1 MDKRRHNF
9 PYIKIPSMKLV
20 LFLIKKLFISK
31 NSSLVFR
38 LTNLVTIISLSLGV
52 ASLNIVMSSIDGFE
66 SEISKKLSNLNGYS
80 SINHLFEDEIIQN
93 EFDQPF
99 ILDKVPYLEKVALL
113 KSKSDSQSIIINA
126 YPINDFNKI
135 RLFKSF
141 DTNKIKNESIV
152 VGKRLADNLN
162 LKLGDQV
169 VIFNPK
175 KLENF
180 SNQNRYDF
188 FTVAHIYNSGI
199 PEFDKRN
206 IFTSL
211 ENLQEFYDIENSIS
225 GWISID
231 PNDDIIDYPFYQMTI
246 YDKYSSLFE
255 WINTQ
260 KWPILF
266 IFSLI
271 AVVSFFG
278 LLSSLSILFDEKK
291 MDFTILKICGLS
303 HESISK
309 IFIFQSMILASIG
322 STIGILLSYVL
333 IQLQNEFK
341 LISIEQ
347 NIYFVDYLPMEFNF
361 SNSLLIIIISVILS
375 FIISASSVKRF
386 AYFNPM
392 NVLRSK

>member
-1 MDKRRHNF
+1 
-9 PYIKIPSMKLV
+9 MKLV

-113 KSKSDSQSIIINA
+113 KSKSDSKSIIINA

-188 FTVAHIYNSGI
+188 FTVADIYNSGI
-199 PEFDKRN
+199 PEFDERN

-211 ENLQEFYDIENSIS
+211 ENLQKFYSIENYIS

-231 PNDDIIDYPFYQMTI
+231 PSDNIIDYPFYEMTI

-291 MDFTILKICGLS
+291 MDFTILKIYGLS
-303 HESISK
+303 QKSISK

-322 STIGILLSYVL
+322 STIGILFSYVL

-361 SNSLLIIIISVILS
+361 SNSLLIIIVSVILS

-386 AYFNPM
+386 AYFSPM
-392 NVLRSK
+392 NVLRTK

>member
-1 MDKRRHNF
+1 
-9 PYIKIPSMKLV
+9 MKLE

-188 FTVAHIYNSGI
+188 FTVADIYNSGI
-199 PEFDKRN
+199 PEFDEKN

-211 ENLQEFYDIENSIS
+211 ENLQKFYNIENYIS

-231 PNDDIIDYPFYQMTI
+231 PSDNIIDYPFYEMTI

-291 MDFTILKICGLS
+291 MDFTILKIYGLS
-303 HESISK
+303 QKSISK

-322 STIGILLSYVL
+322 STIGILLSYVI

-375 FIISASSVKRF
+375 FIISASSVKRL

>member
-1 MDKRRHNF
+1 
-9 PYIKIPSMKLV
+9 MKLV

-80 SINHLFEDEIIQN
+80 SINHLFEDEIIEN

-99 ILDKVPYLEKVALL
+99 ISDKVPYLEKIALL
-113 KSKSDSQSIIINA
+113 KSKNDSQSIIINA

-135 RLFKSF
+135 RLFNSF
-141 DTNKIKNESIV
+141 DINKIKNESIV
-152 VGKRLADNLN
+152 IGKRLAENLN

-188 FTVAHIYNSGI
+188 FTVAHIYNVGI
-199 PEFDKRN
+199 PEFEERN

-211 ENLQEFYDIENSIS
+211 ENLQEYFGVENYIS
-225 GWISID
+225 GWVSID

-291 MDFTILKICGLS
+291 MDFTILKIYGLP
-303 HESISK
+303 HKSISK
-309 IFIFQSMILASIG
+309 IFIFQSMILASLG
-322 STIGILLSYVL
+322 STIGILFSYLL
-333 IQLQNEFK
+333 IQLQNKFK

-347 NIYFVDYLPMEFNF
+347 NIYFVDYLPMEFNL
-361 SNSLLIIIISVILS
+361 SNSLLIIITSVILS

-386 AYFNPM
+386 AYFSPM
-392 NVLRSK
+392 NVLRTK

>member
-1 MDKRRHNF
+1 
-9 PYIKIPSMKLV
+9 MKLV

-199 PEFDKRN
+199 PEFDERN

-291 MDFTILKICGLS
+291 MDFTILKIYGLS
-303 HESISK
+303 QKSISK

-322 STIGILLSYVL
+322 STIGILFSYVL

>member
-1 MDKRRHNF
+1 
-9 PYIKIPSMKLV
+9 MKLV

-38 LTNLVTIISLSLGV
+38 LTNIVTIISLSLGI
-52 ASLNIVMSSIDGFE
+52 ASLNIVMSSINGFE

-113 KSKSDSQSIIINA
+113 KSKSDSKSIIINA

-152 VGKRLADNLN
+152 VGKRLANNLN
-162 LKLGDQV
+162 LKLGDQL

-175 KLENF
+175 NLENI

-199 PEFDKRN
+199 PEFEERN

-211 ENLQEFYDIENSIS
+211 ENLQKFYSIENYIS

-231 PNDDIIDYPFYQMTI
+231 PSDDIIDYPFYEMTI

-291 MDFTILKICGLS
+291 MDFTILKIYGLS
-303 HESISK
+303 HKSISK
-309 IFIFQSMILASIG
+309 IFIFHSMILASIG
-322 STIGILLSYVL
+322 STIGILLSYII

-392 NVLRSK
+392 NVLRTK

>member
-1 MDKRRHNF
+1 
-9 PYIKIPSMKLV
+9 MKLV

-52 ASLNIVMSSIDGFE
+52 ASLNIVVSSIDGFE

-99 ILDKVPYLEKVALL
+99 ILDKVPYLEKIALL
-113 KSKSDSQSIIINA
+113 KSKSDSKSIIINA

-162 LKLGDQV
+162 LELGDQV

-175 KLENF
+175 NLENF

-199 PEFDKRN
+199 PEFDDRN

-291 MDFTILKICGLS
+291 KDFTILKIYGLS
-303 HESISK
+303 HKSISM

-322 STIGILLSYVL
+322 SIIGILLSYIL

>member
-1 MDKRRHNF
+1 
-9 PYIKIPSMKLV
+9 MKLV

-175 KLENF
+175 NLENF

-199 PEFDKRN
+199 PEFDNRN

-231 PNDDIIDYPFYQMTI
+231 PNDDIIDYPFYEMTI

-291 MDFTILKICGLS
+291 MDFTILKIYGLS
-303 HESISK
+303 QKSISK

-322 STIGILLSYVL
+322 STIGILLSYVI

-361 SNSLLIIIISVILS
+361 SNSLLIIIISVVLS
-375 FIISASSVKRF
+375 FIISASSVKRL

>member
-1 MDKRRHNF
+1 
-9 PYIKIPSMKLV
+9 MKLV
-20 LFLIKKLFISK
+20 LFLIKKLFTSK

-169 VIFNPK
+169 AIFNPK

-188 FTVAHIYNSGI
+188 FTVADIYNSGI
-199 PEFDKRN
+199 PEFDEKN

-211 ENLQEFYDIENSIS
+211 ENLQKFYNIENYIS

-231 PNDDIIDYPFYQMTI
+231 PSYNIIDYPFYEMTI

-291 MDFTILKICGLS
+291 MDFTILKIYGLS
-303 HESISK
+303 QKSISK

-322 STIGILLSYVL
+322 SIIGILLSYVL

>member
-1 MDKRRHNF
+1 
-9 PYIKIPSMKLV
+9 MKLV

-80 SINHLFEDEIIQN
+80 SINHLFEDEIIEN

-99 ILDKVPYLEKVALL
+99 ISDKVPYLEKIALL
-113 KSKSDSQSIIINA
+113 KSKNDSQSIIINA

-135 RLFKSF
+135 RLFNSF
-141 DTNKIKNESIV
+141 DINKIKNESIFI
-152 VGKRLADNLN
+152 GKKLAENLN

-175 KLENF
+175 KLKNF

-188 FTVAHIYNSGI
+188 FTVAHIYNAGI
-199 PEFDKRN
+199 PEFEERN

-211 ENLQEFYDIENSIS
+211 ENLQKYYGIENYIS
-225 GWISID
+225 GWVSID

-322 STIGILLSYVL
+322 STIGILFSYVL

>member
-1 MDKRRHNF
+1 
-9 PYIKIPSMKLV
+9 MKLV

-38 LTNLVTIISLSLGV
+38 LTNFVTIISLSLGV
-52 ASLNIVMSSIDGFE
+52 ASLNIVISSIDGFE
-66 SEISKKLSNLNGYS
+66 SEISKKLSNLSGYS
-80 SINHLFEDEIIQN
+80 SINHLFENEIVQN
-93 EFDQPF
+93 EYDQPF
-99 ILDKVPYLEKVALL
+99 ISDKIPYLEKLALL
-113 KSKSDSQSIIINA
+113 KSKNDSQSIIINA
-126 YPINDFNKI
+126 YPINDFNRI
-135 RLFKSF
+135 RLFNSF
-141 DTNKIKNESIV
+141 DANKIKNQSII
-152 VGKRLADNLN
+152 VGKKLAETLN

-175 KLENF
+175 KLRNF
-180 SNQNRYDF
+180 SNQNRYNF
-188 FTVAHIYNSGI
+188 FTIAHIYNSGI
-199 PEFDKRN
+199 PEFDEKN

-211 ENLQEFYDIENSIS
+211 ENLQKYFSIENYIS
-225 GWISID
+225 GWVSID
-231 PNDDIIDYPFYQMTI
+231 PNDDIVDYPFYEMTI

-291 MDFTILKICGLS
+291 MDFTILKIYGLS
-303 HESISK
+303 NKSISK

-322 STIGILLSYVL
+322 STIGILLSYIF
-333 IQLQNEFK
+333 IQIQNEFK

-347 NIYFVDYLPMEFNF
+347 NIYFVDYLPMKFNL
-361 SNSLLIIIISVILS
+361 SNSLLIFIISVILS

-392 NVLRSK
+392 YVLRSK

>member
-1 MDKRRHNF
+1 
-9 PYIKIPSMKLV
+9 MKLV

-52 ASLNIVMSSIDGFE
+52 ASLNIIMSSIDGFE

-175 KLENF
+175 NLENF

-291 MDFTILKICGLS
+291 MDFTILKIYGLS
-303 HESISK
+303 QKSISK

-322 STIGILLSYVL
+322 STIGILLSYVI

>member
-1 MDKRRHNF
+1 
-9 PYIKIPSMKLV
+9 MKLV

-38 LTNLVTIISLSLGV
+38 LTNFVTIISLSLGV
-52 ASLNIVMSSIDGFE
+52 ASLNIVISSIDGFE
-66 SEISKKLSNLNGYS
+66 SEISKKLSNLSGYS
-80 SINHLFEDEIIQN
+80 SINHLFEDEIVQN

-99 ILDKVPYLEKVALL
+99 ISDKIPYLEKIALL
-113 KSKSDSQSIIINA
+113 KFKNDSQSININA

-135 RLFKSF
+135 KLLNSF
-141 DTNKIKNESIV
+141 DANKMKNESII
-152 VGKRLADNLN
+152 VGKKLAENLD

-175 KLENF
+175 KLGNF

-188 FTVAHIYNSGI
+188 FTIAHIYNSGI
-199 PEFDKRN
+199 PEFDEKN

-211 ENLQEFYDIENSIS
+211 ENLQKYFSLENYIS
-225 GWISID
+225 GWVSID
-231 PNDDIIDYPFYQMTI
+231 PNDDIVDYPFYQMTI
-246 YDKYSSLFE
+246 YDKYSSLFD

-291 MDFTILKICGLS
+291 MDFTILKIYGLS
-303 HESISK
+303 NKSISK

-322 STIGILLSYVL
+322 SIIGILLSYVF
-333 IQLQNEFK
+333 IQLQNKFK

-347 NIYFVDYLPMEFNF
+347 NIYFVDYLPMEFNL
-361 SNSLLIIIISVILS
+361 SNSLLIFIISVILS

-392 NVLRSK
+392 YVLRSK

>member
-1 MDKRRHNF
+1 
-9 PYIKIPSMKLV
+9 MKLV

-38 LTNLVTIISLSLGV
+38 LTNFITIISLSLGV
-52 ASLNIVMSSIDGFE
+52 ASLNIVISSIDGFE
-66 SEISKKLSNLNGYS
+66 SEISKKLSNLSGYS

-93 EFDQPF
+93 EFNQPF
-99 ILDKVPYLEKVALL
+99 IFDKIPYLEKVALL
-113 KSKSDSQSIIINA
+113 KSKNDSQSININA

-135 RLFKSF
+135 GLFNSF
-141 DTNKIKNESIV
+141 DSNKIKNESIII
-152 VGKRLADNLN
+152 GKKLAENLD

-175 KLENF
+175 KLGNF

-188 FTVAHIYNSGI
+188 FIIAHIYNSGI
-199 PEFDKRN
+199 TEFDEKN

-211 ENLQEFYDIENSIS
+211 ENLQKYFSLENYIS
-225 GWISID
+225 GWVSID
-231 PNDDIIDYPFYQMTI
+231 PNDDIVDYPFYEMTI
-246 YDKYSSLFE
+246 YDKYSSLFD

-278 LLSSLSILFDEKK
+278 LLSSLNILFDEKK
-291 MDFTILKICGLS
+291 MDFTILKIYGLS
-303 HESISK
+303 NKSISK

-322 STIGILLSYVL
+322 STIGILLSYVF

-341 LISIEQ
+341 LISIEK
-347 NIYFVDYLPMEFNF
+347 NIYFVDYLPMEFNL
-361 SNSLLIIIISVILS
+361 SNSLLIFVISVILS

-392 NVLRSK
+392 YVLRSK

>member
-1 MDKRRHNF
+1 
-9 PYIKIPSMKLV
+9 MKLV

-80 SINHLFEDEIIQN
+80 SINHLFEDEIIEN

-99 ILDKVPYLEKVALL
+99 ISDKVPYLEKIALL
-113 KSKSDSQSIIINA
+113 KSKNDSQSIIINA

-135 RLFKSF
+135 RLFNSF
-141 DTNKIKNESIV
+141 DVNKIKNESIV
-152 VGKRLADNLN
+152 VGKTLAENLK

-180 SNQNRYDF
+180 SNQNRYEF
-188 FTVAHIYNSGI
+188 FTIAHIYNSGI
-199 PEFDKRN
+199 AEFDERN
-206 IFTSL
+206 IYTSL
-211 ENLQEFYDIENSIS
+211 ENLQKYYSIENYIS
-225 GWISID
+225 GWISSD
-231 PNDDIIDYPFYQMTI
+231 PNDDIIDYPFYEMTI

-303 HESISK
+303 HKSISK

-322 STIGILLSYVL
+322 STIGILFSYVL

-386 AYFNPM
+386 AYFSPM
-392 NVLRSK
+392 NVLRTK

>member
-1 MDKRRHNF
+1 
-9 PYIKIPSMKLV
+9 MKLE

-80 SINHLFEDEIIQN
+80 SINHLFEEEIIQN

-99 ILDKVPYLEKVALL
+99 ILDKVPYLEKLALL
-113 KSKSDSQSIIINA
+113 KSKSDSKSIIINA

-162 LKLGDQV
+162 LKLGDQIA
-169 VIFNPK
+169 IFNPK

-188 FTVAHIYNSGI
+188 FTVADIYNSGI
-199 PEFDKRN
+199 PEFDEKN

-211 ENLQEFYDIENSIS
+211 ENLQKFYNIENYIS

-231 PNDDIIDYPFYQMTI
+231 PGDNIIDYPFYEMTI

-291 MDFTILKICGLS
+291 MDFTILKIYGLS

-322 STIGILLSYVL
+322 SIIGILLSYVL

>member
-1 MDKRRHNF
+1 
-9 PYIKIPSMKLV
+9 MKLV

-66 SEISKKLSNLNGYS
+66 SAISKKLSNLNGYS

-113 KSKSDSQSIIINA
+113 KSKSDSKSIIINA

-175 KLENF
+175 NLENF

-291 MDFTILKICGLS
+291 MDFTILKIYGLS
-303 HESISK
+303 HKSISK

-322 STIGILLSYVL
+322 SIIGILLSYVL

-341 LISIEQ
+341 LISIE
-347 NIYFVDYLPMEFNF
+347 
-361 SNSLLIIIISVILS
+361 
-375 FIISASSVKRF
+375 
-386 AYFNPM
+386 
-392 NVLRSK
+392 

>member
-1 MDKRRHNF
+1 M
-9 PYIKIPSMKLV
+9 
-20 LFLIKKLFISK
+20 
-31 NSSLVFR
+31 
-38 LTNLVTIISLSLGV
+38 
-52 ASLNIVMSSIDGFE
+52 
-66 SEISKKLSNLNGYS
+66 
-80 SINHLFEDEIIQN
+80 
-93 EFDQPF
+93 
-99 ILDKVPYLEKVALL
+99 
-113 KSKSDSQSIIINA
+113 
-126 YPINDFNKI
+126 
-135 RLFKSF
+135 
-141 DTNKIKNESIV
+141 
-152 VGKRLADNLN
+152 
-162 LKLGDQV
+162 
-169 VIFNPK
+169 
-175 KLENF
+175 
-180 SNQNRYDF
+180 
-188 FTVAHIYNSGI
+188 AHIYNAGI
-199 PEFDKRN
+199 PEFEERN

-211 ENLQEFYDIENSIS
+211 ENLQKYYGVENYIS
-225 GWISID
+225 GWVSID

-303 HESISK
+303 HKSISK

-322 STIGILLSYVL
+322 STIGILFSYVL
-333 IQLQNEFK
+333 IRLQNEFK

-361 SNSLLIIIISVILS
+361 SNSLLIIIISIILS

-386 AYFNPM
+386 AYFSPM
-392 NVLRSK
+392 NVLRTK

>member
-1 MDKRRHNF
+1 
-9 PYIKIPSMKLV
+9 MKLV

-80 SINHLFEDEIIQN
+80 SINHLFEDEIIEN
-93 EFDQPF
+93 EFNQPF
-99 ILDKVPYLEKVALL
+99 ISDKVPYLEKIALL
-113 KSKSDSQSIIINA
+113 KSKNDSQSIIINA

-135 RLFKSF
+135 RLFNSF
-141 DTNKIKNESIV
+141 DINKIKNESIV
-152 VGKRLADNLN
+152 IGKRLAENLN

-188 FTVAHIYNSGI
+188 FTVVHIYNSGI
-199 PEFDKRN
+199 PEFEERN

-211 ENLQEFYDIENSIS
+211 KNLQKYYGIENYIS
-225 GWISID
+225 GWVSID

-271 AVVSFFG
+271 ALVSFFG

-291 MDFTILKICGLS
+291 MDFTILKIYGLP
-303 HESISK
+303 HKSISK
-309 IFIFQSMILASIG
+309 IFIFQSMVLASIG
-322 STIGILLSYVL
+322 STIGILFSYVL

-375 FIISASSVKRF
+375 FIISASSIKRF
-386 AYFNPM
+386 AYFSPM
-392 NVLRSK
+392 NVLRTK

>member
-1 MDKRRHNF
+1 
-9 PYIKIPSMKLV
+9 MKLV
-20 LFLIKKLFISK
+20 LFLIKKLFISR

-38 LTNLVTIISLSLGV
+38 LTNLVTIISLSLGI

-80 SINHLFEDEIIQN
+80 SINHLFEDEIIEN

-99 ILDKVPYLEKVALL
+99 ISDKVPYLEKIALL
-113 KSKSDSQSIIINA
+113 KSKNDSQSIIINA

-135 RLFKSF
+135 RLFNSF

-152 VGKRLADNLN
+152 IGKRLAENLN

-175 KLENF
+175 KLKNF

-199 PEFDKRN
+199 PEFEERN

-211 ENLQEFYDIENSIS
+211 ENLQKYYGIENYIS
-225 GWISID
+225 GWVSID

-278 LLSSLSILFDEKK
+278 LLSSLNILFDEKK
-291 MDFTILKICGLS
+291 MDFTILKVYGLPNKL
-303 HESISK
+303 ISK
-309 IFIFQSMILASIG
+309 IFIFQSMILALFG
-322 STIGILLSYVL
+322 STIGILFSYVL
-333 IQLQNEFK
+333 ILLQNEFK

-375 FIISASSVKRF
+375 FIISTSSVKRF

-392 NVLRSK
+392 NVLRTK

>member
-1 MDKRRHNF
+1 
-9 PYIKIPSMKLV
+9 MKLV
-20 LFLIKKLFISK
+20 LFLIKKLFISR

-80 SINHLFEDEIIQN
+80 SINHLFEDEIIEN

-99 ILDKVPYLEKVALL
+99 ISDKVPYLEKIALL
-113 KSKSDSQSIIINA
+113 KSKNDSHSIIINA

-135 RLFKSF
+135 RLFNSF
-141 DTNKIKNESIV
+141 DINKIKNESIV
-152 VGKRLADNLN
+152 IGKRLAENLN

-175 KLENF
+175 KLKNF

-199 PEFDKRN
+199 PEFEERN

-211 ENLQEFYDIENSIS
+211 KNLQKYYGIENYIS
-225 GWISID
+225 GWVSID

-322 STIGILLSYVL
+322 STIGILFSYVL
-333 IQLQNEFK
+333 IRLQNEFK

-375 FIISASSVKRF
+375 FIISASSIKKF
-386 AYFNPM
+386 AYFSPM
-392 NVLRSK
+392 NVLRTK

>member
-1 MDKRRHNF
+1 
-9 PYIKIPSMKLV
+9 MKLV

-199 PEFDKRN
+199 PEFDERN

-211 ENLQEFYDIENSIS
+211 ENLQKYYGIENYIS

-231 PNDDIIDYPFYQMTI
+231 PSDNIIDYPFYEMTI

-291 MDFTILKICGLS
+291 MDFTILKIYGLS
-303 HESISK
+303 QKSISK

-322 STIGILLSYVL
+322 STIGILLSYVI

-347 NIYFVDYLPMEFNF
+347 NIYFVDYLPMEFDF

-375 FIISASSVKRF
+375 FIISASSVKRL

>member
-1 MDKRRHNF
+1 
-9 PYIKIPSMKLV
+9 MKLV

-38 LTNLVTIISLSLGV
+38 LTNFITIISLSLGV
-52 ASLNIVMSSIDGFE
+52 ASLNIVISSIDGFE
-66 SEISKKLSNLNGYS
+66 SEISKKLSNLSGYS

-93 EFDQPF
+93 EFNQPF
-99 ILDKVPYLEKVALL
+99 IFDKIPYLEKVALL
-113 KSKSDSQSIIINA
+113 KSKNDSQSININA

-135 RLFKSF
+135 GLFNSF
-141 DTNKIKNESIV
+141 DSNKIKNESIII
-152 VGKRLADNLN
+152 GKKLAENLD

-175 KLENF
+175 KLGNF

-188 FTVAHIYNSGI
+188 FIIAHIYNSGI
-199 PEFDKRN
+199 TEFDEKN

-211 ENLQEFYDIENSIS
+211 ENLQKYFSLENYIS
-225 GWISID
+225 GWVSID
-231 PNDDIIDYPFYQMTI
+231 PNDDIVDYPFYEMTI
-246 YDKYSSLFE
+246 YDKYSSLFD

-291 MDFTILKICGLS
+291 MDFTILKIYGLS
-303 HESISK
+303 NKSISK

-322 STIGILLSYVL
+322 STIGILLSYVF

-341 LISIEQ
+341 LISIEK
-347 NIYFVDYLPMEFNF
+347 NIYFVDYLPMEFNL
-361 SNSLLIIIISVILS
+361 SNSLLIFIISVILS

-392 NVLRSK
+392 YVLRSK